1 MGKMRKEPTYKKYVT
16 GSIKRFDE
24 RNTGYSRAD
33 RGEIPGPRHGLE
45 QGLKRNLG
53 KNNPGFTHEDYALTC
68 AGRATDT
75 LVRKKV
81 YSRAGF
87 ERRWNIPEDKKMTD
101 IDPVK
106 MSEKV
111 KKVGRWFGASL
122 VGIAELNFLWLYSC
136 WGDHNAKL
144 AETFNVGDPVEL
156 PEAYKYAVVMAIEM
170 DYRDVQRSP
179 AVCPTIDLGYSKM
192 AFTAF
197 HVAEFIRN
205 LGYHAIPSGN
215 DMGLTIPM
223 AADAGLGELG
233 RSGLLITEQY
243 GPRVRLCKVF
253 TDLPLEPD
261 KPIDLGV
268 QHFCETCGKCAE
280 NCPGHALLKGDRTD
294 QPMDISTN
302 PGLLK
307 WPVHAERCLSWWY
320 KSGTTGCTNCIRS
333 CPYNKPPG
341 IIHAFVRAI
350 IRGTSIFD
358 RLLLRADDAM
368 GYGKQVIH
376 EAPSEKSVGK
386 VRQAK

>member
-1 MGKMRKEPTYKKYVT
+1 MAKTQREPTYKKYIT
-16 GSIKRFDE
+16 GQIKRFNE

-33 RGEIPGPRHGLE
+33 RDEITGPRHGLE

-53 KNNPGFTHEDYALTC
+53 KNPPGFTHEDYALTC

-75 LVRKKV
+75 LVRMKV
-81 YSRAGF
+81 YSRTDF
-87 ERRWNIPEDKKMTD
+87 DRRWNIPEDKKMTD
-101 IDPVK
+101 IDAAK

-111 KKVGRWFGASL
+111 KKVGKWFGGGL
-122 VGIAELNFLWLYSC
+122 VGICELNPLWLYSH

-144 AETFNVGDPVEL
+144 AETFEVGDPVEL
-156 PEAYKYAVVMAIEM
+156 PEAYKYVVVMAIEM
-170 DYRDVQRSP
+170 DYFDVQRSP

-223 AADAGLGELG
+223 AVDAGLGELG

-243 GPRVRLCKVF
+243 GPRIRLCKVF

-261 KPIDLGV
+261 EPIDLGV

-280 NCPGHALLKGDRTD
+280 NCPGSALLKGDRTD
-294 QPMDISTN
+294 QPIDISTN

-307 WPVHAERCLSWWY
+307 WPVNAERCLSWWY

-341 IIHAFVRAI
+341 ITHAFVRGI
-350 IRGTSIFD
+350 IRRMPLFD
-358 RLLLRADDAM
+358 GLLVKADDMM
-368 GYGKQVIH
+368 GYGKQVIN
-376 EAPSEKSVGK
+376 EAPSEKSVAK
-386 VRQAK
+386 VY

>member
-1 MGKMRKEPTYKKYVT
+1 MGKTGKEPTYKKYVR
-16 GSIKRFDE
+16 GPIKRFDE

-33 RGEIPGPRHGLE
+33 RGEITGPRHGLE

-81 YSRAGF
+81 YSRTDF
-87 ERRWNIPEDKKMTD
+87 DRRWNIPEEKKMTD

-122 VGIAELNFLWLYSC
+122 VGIGELKLLWLYSC

-144 AETFNVGDPVEL
+144 AETFKVGDPVEL
-156 PEAYKYAVVMAIEM
+156 PEAYKYVVVVAIEM

-215 DMGLTIPM
+215 EMGLTIPM
-223 AADAGLGELG
+223 AVDAGLGELG

-261 KPIDLGV
+261 EPIDLGV

-280 NCPGHALLKGDRTD
+280 NCPGNALLKGDRTD

-320 KSGTTGCTNCIRS
+320 KSGTTGCTNCVRS

-341 IIHAFVRAI
+341 IIHAFVRGI
-350 IRGTSIFD
+350 IRRTPLFD

-386 VRQAK
+386 VH